1 MYVVLNLLNVS
12 MNYCIHYILLFII
25 LFYSVVFADERD
37 VNNPEIKPLNGLR
50 TIFKQNLNLTVEGDD
65 VEMSIDTINNLI
77 QADVG
82 ELANR
87 IPSQDTEFVLKN
99 SESDNIGFKH
109 IRLEQ
114 QYKGLRVVGAECIVH
129 INNRNV
135 IYRVNGKYLPDFNIS
150 VNPDIDKDDALQ
162 IGIEE
167 HKGKIDLEV
176 RSTPSLLIYNRHL
189 AYHYVISY
197 ESKEPGHWWYYIDA
211 HTGKIIDSYNN
222 IQYPSP

>member
-1 MYVVLNLLNVS
+1 
-12 MNYCIHYILLFII
+12 MNYFIHYISLFII
-25 LFYSVVFADERD
+25 LFYSVAFADEGE

-50 TIFKQNLNLTVEGDD
+50 TIFEQNLNLTIQGDD
-65 VEMSIDTINNLI
+65 VEMAIDTMNNLI
-77 QADVG
+77 Q
-82 ELANR
+82 
-87 IPSQDTEFVLKN
+87 SQDTEFALKN
-99 SESDNIGFKH
+99 LENDNIGFKH

-135 IYRVNGKYLPDFNIS
+135 IYRINGKYLPDFNIS
-150 VNPDIDKDDALQ
+150 VNPDIDEDDALQ

-167 HKGKIDLEV
+167 HKGKIDLQV

-189 AYHYVISY
+189 AYYYVISY
-197 ESKEPGHWWYYIDA
+197 ESKEPGQWWYYIDA
-211 HTGKIIDSYNN
+211 HTGKIIDRYNN

>member
-1 MYVVLNLLNVS
+1 
-12 MNYCIHYILLFII
+12 MNYFIHYLSLFMI
-25 LFYSVVFADERD
+25 LFYSVVFADEAE
-37 VNNPEIKPLNGLR
+37 VNNPGTLPLDGLR
-50 TIFKQNLNLTVEGDD
+50 TIFEQSLNLTVQGDD
-65 VEMSIDTINNLI
+65 VEMAIGTISNLM
-77 QADVG
+77 QADAG
-82 ELANR
+82 ELANG
-87 IPSQDTEFVLKN
+87 IQSQDTEFTLKKL
-99 SESDNIGFKH
+99 ESDNIGFKH

-114 QYKGLRVVGAECIVH
+114 RYKGLRVVGAECIVH

-135 IYRVNGKYLPDFNIS
+135 IYRINGKYLPDFNIS

-197 ESKEPGHWWYYIDA
+197 ESKEPGQWWYYIDA
-211 HTGKIIDSYNN
+211 HTGKIIDRYNN